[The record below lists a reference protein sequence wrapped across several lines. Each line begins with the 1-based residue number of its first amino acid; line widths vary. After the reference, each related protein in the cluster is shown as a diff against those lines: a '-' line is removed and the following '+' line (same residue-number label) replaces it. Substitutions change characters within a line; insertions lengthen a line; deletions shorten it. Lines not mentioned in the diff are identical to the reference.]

1 MHTSYVGD
9 ILHAHKNF
17 RKLSSSHSSKIGS
30 RDAEITG
37 YQLVV
42 HLHLCI
48 FLCVK
53 LCVQRELLAVCFPT
67 LSHLI
72 SFSILSGQRIAG
84 VTSTLQSRLERL
96 FKEALDT
103 RDRERLAHCL
113 QAYASISRQEDA
125 ESMFQAAVVHPFLD
139 KVVTTK
145 ALVSSSGL
153 PGIYSQILTFFPKQ
167 CSLLLELTH
176 PRPPAGA
183 GGSAQPPRV
192 PGFSFL
198 VNAVWPEL
206 VAMLDQRIPA
216 IFAPGNPDNFHK
228 NYTATMEFVSSFESL
243 CPTQAS
249 VRRLRAHSSFN
260 LFLSKWSLP
269 VYFQIRSS
277 STGYIY
283 LQLRTS
289 WDHENCRGVLYS

>member
-1 MHTSYVGD
+1 MESLESLERLLD
-9 ILHAHKNF
+9 I
-17 RKLSSSHSSKIGS
+17 RRRPRPLSPSSPAEERSEVAQLAEREEFAAVVLERVTGEFNRLQFSVSQTQDHPLVS
-30 RDAEITG
+30 EIT
-37 YQLVV
+37 
-42 HLHLCI
+42 
-48 FLCVK
+48 
-53 LCVQRELLAVCFPT
+53 P
-67 LSHLI
+67 
-72 SFSILSGQRIAG
+72 RIAG